1 MSKGDRAIQGTL
13 PVLHFLDNYR
23 WPPHYNESRMTLM
36 IRDPQCLYAYWNY
49 NEDQYKAFVSR
60 FFRKKSRWLIRLINV
75 AASSGIPGNREHRC
89 TDITIVPDA
98 ESIYIDL
105 PGNTYSCSASMG
117 IQTGGGV
124 FHPFIQSN
132 TVIVPFVVQSK
143 PSVAVTAEDAQRV
156 PDTCKVAS
164 PSYSSCSCLK

>member
-1 MSKGDRAIQGTL
+1 VSKGDRAIQGTL
-13 PVLHFLDNYR
+13 PVLHFLDNYG

-60 FFRKKSRWLIRLINV
+60 FFRKKSRWIIRLFNV
-75 AASSGIPGNREHRC
+75 AASSCIPGNNEQRC
-89 TDITIVPDA
+89 IDISIFPNA

-105 PGNTYSCSASMG
+105 TGNTYSCRASMG

-132 TVIVPFVVQSK
+132 AVIVPRVA
-143 PSVAVTAEDAQRV
+143 PNTSVGTVSAEAVQRV
-156 PDTCKVAS
+156 PDTCKATS
-164 PSYSSCSCLK
+164 PSYSSCSCQK

>member
-1 MSKGDRAIQGTL
+1 MSKGDCAIQGVL
-13 PVLHFLDNYR
+13 PALKILDNYR

-36 IRDPQCLYAYWNY
+36 IRDPHCLYAYWNY

-60 FFRKKSRWLIRLINV
+60 FFRKKSRWLIRLFNV
-75 AASSGIPGNREHRC
+75 AAFSGISGNREHRC
-89 TDITIVPDA
+89 TDITIVPGA

-105 PGNTYSCSASMG
+105 PGNTYSCSVSMG

-132 TVIVPFVVQSK
+132 AVIVPFVAKSK
-143 PSVAVTAEDAQRV
+143 PAVAVPADATERA
-156 PDTCKVAS
+156 PDICNAAS
-164 PSYSSCSCLK
+164 PSYSSCSCPK